1 MVFKER
7 VEDDVYVFTSE
18 MYVQAT
24 AGAILT
30 SEGTVVIDTLP
41 FPEESRAMCDFLRE
55 HSPQG
60 IPFVINTHYHA
71 DHVYGNYLYYE
82 ADIISWRDTRSYLE
96 RYGEGNLHQAQEE
109 TPELADVRLRLPN
122 VLFDRGH
129 MYLHLG
135 NRTLELI
142 HAPGHTADSIVVY
155 VHEDRLLFAGDSM
168 MPVPYIVWGDWKIM
182 ADTLSRLAKLRLDN
196 IVQGHGE
203 VLLRGEIPSTIKG
216 SITYLHR
223 IHDRVAAHVTQGG
236 QREELKS
243 WGLEQFGLSRLPLSG
258 LAPQLHQANLQALYD
273 QLSRRPSAHAQTE
286 A

>member
-1 MVFKER
+1 MFRER

-18 MYVQAT
+18 RYVQAT

-55 HSPQG
+55 RSPQG

-71 DHVYGNYLYYE
+71 DHVYGNYLYPE
-82 ADIISWRDTRSYLE
+82 SDVISWRDTRSYLE
-96 RYGEGNLHQAQEE
+96 RYGEGNLRQAQEE

-122 VLFDRGH
+122 VLFDKGH
-129 MYLHLG
+129 MFLHLG

-155 VHEDRLLFAGDSM
+155 VHEQRLLFAGDAM
-168 MPVPYIVWGDWKIM
+168 MPVPYIVWGDWKTM
-182 ADTLSRLAKLRLDN
+182 ADTLGRLTKLRLDN

-216 SITYLHR
+216 SIAYLHR
-223 IHDRVAAHVTQGG
+223 IHDRVAAHVAQGG
-236 QREELKS
+236 RREELRS
-243 WGLEQFGLSRLPLSG
+243 WGLERFGLSRLPLSG
-258 LAPQLHQANLQALYD
+258 LAPQLHQANLLALYD
-273 QLSRRPSAHAQTE
+273 QLSRQPDAQGE
-286 A
+286 V